1 MPTLKL
7 GQVGGSIPSYGVFT
21 PAGKTLTTQEKQAQN
36 PLYNPLY
43 DPGSTEYQSN
53 LKNTS
58 KGYQTPSVYTK
69 QTEPPPAWQPPAPM
83 PEQDQGQLFQNN
95 NQGGESAVPSWKP
108 PTQQVNAPY
117 GQINPA
123 MGNPIQQ
130 RNQPSRYQSP
140 SSRYLRN
147 QGTF

>member
-1 MPTLKL
+1 MPL
-7 GQVGGSIPSYGVFT
+7 PPYGETKNVPGT
-21 PAGKTLTTQEKQAQN
+21 PAWRALHPAGEWFKDAK
-36 PLYNPLY
+36 YNSAY
-43 DPGSTEYQSN
+43 DPMHFGDSNHGIPYQSPS
-53 LKNTS
+53 T
-58 KGYQTPSVYTK
+58 YTQQTPV
-69 QTEPPPAWQPPAPM
+69 PPAWQPPAPM

-108 PTQQVNAPY
+108 PVQMANQGAGNIAPQMGNY
-117 GQINPA
+117 
-123 MGNPIQQ
+123 GNPIQQ